1 MCPRPPSRRF
11 REPGVRTGGTSIT
24 PNGKGARQEQAR
36 GRPALNGDV
45 QVHPPSKSMSPEWQT
60 PKKADQDQFKHP
72 SLPTVLR
79 TVPYLL
85 CASPVTRCAPN
96 PLLLSPQFCQGRR
109 PSPALISQSVVLF
122 SLHLTS
128 PHDTSPHLALFRP
141 WCKHLESSGKKN
153 TTHARC
159 PRDIKRK
166 GNCAHHAHLQRS
178 LSINALSH
186 EFQAILTLLQR
197 SAPAASLRRTF
208 YSR

>member
-109 PSPALISQSVVLF
+109 PS
-122 SLHLTS
+122 
-128 PHDTSPHLALFRP
+128 
-141 WCKHLESSGKKN
+141 
-153 TTHARC
+153 RC